1 MSVTISYPFTLDPL
15 GRIVT
20 TSDANKIYLDKV
32 MILLSTAVGQR
43 PMNPLYGTDIFRAL
57 YECGGDY
64 NQALI
69 EVIQRAMATHLPMI
83 SVEEI
88 EITDPD
94 DSGIS
99 LVNISFGF
107 PDGTTEKV
115 SLNSSYL
122 NPDGTKIGDIV

>member
-1 MSVTISYPFTLDPL
+1 MSTTISYPFTLDPL
-15 GRIVT
+15 GKIVA
-20 TSDANKIYLDKV
+20 TSDVNKIYLDKV
-32 MILLSTAVGQR
+32 MILLSTSVGQR
-43 PMNPLYGTDIFRAL
+43 PMDPSYGTDLFRAL

-83 SVEEI
+83 SVESI
-88 EITDPD
+88 DITDPD
-94 DSGIS
+94 DSGVS

-107 PDGTTEKV
+107 PDGSTEKV

-122 NPDGTKIGDIV
+122 NPDGTQIGDVA